1 MTKKL
6 NRPKLGLLYMDY
18 VMQFFNKSNFK
29 GWPDKI
35 ETVTYHWKNDKQ
47 RFIKEIKAKKIDVL
61 IGNIPATAY
70 ETFRDISNAL
80 PEVRFVPSLDTQFS
94 NKSKENV
101 TRFCKKYDIPIPP
114 TNIFYNHKKG
124 YQFLKKTRYPKIIKK
139 SYGPSNYG
147 GYFVH
152 KVDSFNEAKQ
162 LLDSKKYNPIYVQ
175 DFIPMSADI
184 RVMLIGH
191 EPACAFWRRPPEGE
205 WLTNTSQGGSMDY
218 QNVPKEVLDLAV
230 SVSKAAKAEY
240 WACDIAVGKD
250 GKYRILECATAFAA
264 FPYIRDWIGQYLMWL
279 FSDGQFKRP
288 NIPINNWE
296 ELGKISPYLL
306 RTMRQITFGKYTPSS
321 DADCFTPLTKTGPDG
336 LLLDDLNEEEW
347 PSDVWNFQD
356 NLGRQ
361 KPKSQQP
368 SMTEPVTSKRPEHTT
383 NPIAPDA
390 ENSFAI
396 PPTDDMYRY
405 SLSRTWDNK
414 KPPLFFI
421 ALHPTRADD
430 NYDDAL
436 IKKCSAYAK
445 QRGNGGII
453 IGSLFAYRAD
463 NVSQIKEATDPV
475 GAYNN
480 ACLLENNRHADQT
493 IAIWGN
499 EGTFKGRA
507 EEVKSL
513 LPNLLCL
520 QLTVKKQPRSIKGL
534 ANEIAPIPYQ

>member
-1 MTKKL
+1 MTKKQK
-6 NRPKLGLLYMDY
+6 RPKLGLLYMDY
-18 VMQFFNKSNFK
+18 VLQFFNKSNFK

-47 RFIKEIKAKKIDVL
+47 RLINEIKSKKIEVL
-61 IGNIPATAY
+61 IGNVPATAY
-70 ETFRDISNAL
+70 ETFRDISNEL
-80 PEVRFVPSLDTQFS
+80 PKVRFVPSLDTQFS

-114 TNIFYNHKKG
+114 TNIFYDQKKG
-124 YQFLKKTRYPKIIKK
+124 YQFLRKARYPKIIKK

-162 LLDSKKYNPIYVQ
+162 LLESKKYNPIYVQ

-218 QNVPKEVLDLAV
+218 QDIPKEVLDLAV
-230 SVSKAAKAEY
+230 RVSKAAKAEY

-279 FSDGQFKRP
+279 FGNGQFKKP
-288 NIPINNWE
+288 NIPMNNWE
-296 ELGKISPYLL
+296 ELGKISPHIL
-306 RTMRQITFGKYTPSS
+306 RTMRQITFGQYTPSS
-321 DADCFTPLTKTGPDG
+321 DADCFTPLAETKTNK
-336 LLLDDLNEEEW
+336 LLEDDLNEEEW
-347 PSDVWNFQD
+347 PSDIWNFQD
-356 NLGRQ
+356 NLGRK
-361 KPKSQQP
+361 KPYSQA
-368 SMTEPVTSKRPEHTT
+368 SFITSNRPIQTT
-383 NPIAPDA
+383 KQISPNARR
-390 ENSFAI
+390 SSVI
-396 PPTDDMYRY
+396 PPTDDTYRY
-405 SLSRTWDNK
+405 SLSRTWDINK
-414 KPPLFFI
+414 PVLFFI
-421 ALHPTRADD
+421 TLHPTRADD
-430 NYDDAL
+430 HEDDAL

-445 QRGNGGII
+445 QHGYGGII
-453 IGSLFAYRAD
+453 LGSLFAYRA
-463 NVSQIKEATDPV
+463 NNISEVKKACDPV
-475 GAYNN
+475 GTYNDVS
-480 ACLLENNRHADQT
+480 LLESHQRAEKT

-499 EGTFKGRA
+499 AGTFKGRA
-507 EEVKSL
+507 DEVTTL
-513 LPNLLCL
+513 LPGLLCL

-534 ANEIAPIPYQ
+534 ANDMLPIAL